1 MLQDKNILP
10 LREREEEAKQTSI
23 NQHFIISLKSRFI
36 LIKNY
41 YNKLAHHKSHTHT
54 HIPKHKYHSFFFSTK
69 QSFGNKL

>member
-54 HIPKHKYHSFFFSTK
+54 YLNTNIIHFFSLQNNHSAT
-69 QSFGNKL
+69 NYE